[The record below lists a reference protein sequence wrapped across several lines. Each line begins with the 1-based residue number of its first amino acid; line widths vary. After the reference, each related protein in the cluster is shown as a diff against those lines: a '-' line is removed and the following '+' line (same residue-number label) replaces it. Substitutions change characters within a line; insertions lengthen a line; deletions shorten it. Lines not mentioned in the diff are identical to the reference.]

1 MNFRRWL
8 WFLLGGV
15 GFIFLAMLSRAIWLP
30 SIAKNLVVEDALRR
44 ADLIVVFAG
53 ADGERAKHA
62 AHLYQ
67 KGLAPRVIL
76 TGGMTSKVI
85 ELFYNQRVTG
95 AELSAKVLIDAGV
108 PKKAVIVIPKGT
120 STYEEGEAISSF
132 MKNHGYR
139 SVIAVSSPYHMRRV
153 RATLERLL
161 GRTQIE
167 VQYSAEK
174 GSGFDVE
181 NWWKR
186 EKDLI
191 EVTNEYLKL
200 AYYHLALF

>member
-8 WFLLGGV
+8 WFLFGGV

-30 SIAKNLVVEDALRR
+30 WIAKNLIVEDALRS
-44 ADLIVVFAG
+44 ADLIAVFAG
-53 ADGERAKHA
+53 TYEDRAAHA
-62 AHLYQ
+62 AQLYRQ
-67 KGLAPRVIL
+67 GLAPRVL
-76 TGGMTSKVI
+76 VTGELTSKVI
-85 ELFYNQRVTG
+85 ELFYNRRVTG

-120 STYEEGEAISSF
+120 STYEEGEAIKQF
-132 MKNHGYR
+132 MEAHGYR

-153 RATLERLL
+153 RATLKRLL
-161 GRTQIE
+161 EQTKIQ
-167 VQYSAEK
+167 VQYSPEK
-174 GSGFDVE
+174 GSGFEAE

-191 EVTNEYLKL
+191 DVTNEYLKL